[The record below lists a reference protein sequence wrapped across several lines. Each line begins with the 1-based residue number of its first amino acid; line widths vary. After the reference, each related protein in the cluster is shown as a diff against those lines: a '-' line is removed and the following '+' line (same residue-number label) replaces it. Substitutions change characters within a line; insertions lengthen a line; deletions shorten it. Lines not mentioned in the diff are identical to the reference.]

1 MFAYNRSALA
11 VVLPLALLAAVVIC
25 SSLASGTRRSAAAE
39 PPAQTLA
46 ASLPS
51 R

>member
-11 VVLPLALLAAVVIC
+11 VILPLLLLGAVVIC
-25 SSLASGTRRSAAAE
+25 SSLAAGTRRTAAVE